1 MKKFTLLLFMALI
14 SLCGHAQLAPP
25 EGFEGTWTDFTG
37 AMGTGG
43 PGGPAGWA
51 IINQAGPTVWWTQGT
66 AGAQQVFEGEHSAYL
81 NNENVQNETVT
92 EDWLVT
98 PAVTVPANG
107 QLRFQSRLFF
117 NADQSTQF
125 KIKISTITGTAAD
138 QIATVN
144 YIDLASYSE
153 LQLNPTQQA
162 WTEKVIDLSAYAND
176 EVHIAF
182 VMMGD
187 NGERWFIDNVMVVPN
202 CVAPTALTATNIGL
216 TSANLSWAGSA
227 SQWEIEVLPQAP
239 APTGVGTLYSG
250 ALPYVATATTD
261 GTALTPDTCYKYY
274 VRSVCASYNKS
285 AWIGPFTFCTPAL
298 GESCAAPI
306 VVTGLPYT
314 TTDNTSNYGDN
325 AAIEGSPGATGC
337 GTTSDYLGGND
348 VVYAY
353 TPTTTGYIDILMTP
367 TATWSGI
374 FVYDDCADIG
384 VNCIGGASGSDT
396 NPRNITNL
404 AVTAGTTYYIVISTW
419 PAPQTTGYTLIIQQ
433 VNCLP
438 PVGQATTSV
447 GPTTATLNWT
457 NPGNASSWQYV
468 LQAPGTGLPTGA
480 GVTATTNA
488 LTLNTLTTATAYE
501 YYVRA
506 DCGDGTFSV
515 WAGPYSFMTTQVP
528 TNLDY
533 TQDFE
538 GVHGWSL
545 SNGTQTNKWV
555 VGTATANGGTQSLY
569 ISNDNGVSNAYT
581 ITANSIVHAYRDIQA
596 TTIDQLML
604 SFDWKNAGEVNDNVR
619 AWIVPSTFVPVAGTA
634 ITAAADRL
642 QIAGPYYNGATW
654 ATVNNTVFAS
664 AFSNSIFRI
673 VFEWRNNTFTGTQ
686 PPAAID
692 NINLSVVPCPAPTGL
707 VSSNPTQNAG
717 TFTWVSPTSVT
728 PTFDYYISTSNT
740 PPTATTTPTAN
751 QAGVT
756 FTDSTLSPSTT
767 YYFWVRSNCGDGTSI
782 WVGPAT
788 LQTTQIPAELNFEE
802 DWEDNGAG
810 WTINN
815 TGQPNQWF
823 IGTAVANSPTH
834 SLYVTND
841 GGTTNNYNTSA
852 ASVVHAYRDILIPA
866 DAVDVNISFMWKN
879 VGETGW
885 DYIRVWNVPV
895 SFVPTPGQQ
904 ITAAPDRFQIGANF
918 VGQSAWTNYTNTF
931 NVSNYDG
938 SARRFVFEWR
948 NDGVIGTQPPAA
960 VDNIYI
966 TLITCPQ
973 PITLTATSTDE
984 VATLNWIPQGTESD
998 WEVYVVPTG
1007 QPAPTPATVGIP
1019 ADSHPFDVDVNPST
1033 TYQAYV
1039 RAVCSDDDKSL
1050 WTGPTS
1056 FTTAIGNNE
1065 CSGATTLTVNATD
1078 ACAVTTQVLFTGAT
1092 ASTTGTTCPGTVS
1105 GPDVW
1110 FQFTAVEQ
1118 YHSIS
1123 LSNFT
1128 GTAQPITL
1136 AVYEGGACDALGTPI
1151 YCSINNVVL
1160 ATGLTPGQVY
1170 IVRATI
1176 SSATP
1181 SLTTAFYLCVNTPQL
1196 NGGPDS
1202 SQCQITTINPG
1213 FESPDL
1219 GTANSPVFFNH
1230 NQVQGWRTTSND
1242 QVMEFW
1248 PSPNYLT
1255 NPTINSYE
1263 GDSFIELNAN
1273 ANQGT
1278 MGVYQDYNTPAGT
1291 LFTVKFAHRGRS
1303 GTDTVKLLAGVPG
1316 APLSSYTEVAV
1327 RSTPNT
1333 AWVYYGQAPE
1343 AAINYLV
1350 PDAQPVTRFIF
1361 QAVSTASGDTSVG
1374 NFLDAI
1380 SFSAN
1385 NGVIAYTDT
1394 VDCDN
1399 NIAEVQAAGGGE
1411 WTADPDNPSPTVIA
1425 DPNSGTTTISGFTVT
1440 GVDYN
1445 YTWTTEF
1452 CSTTIAIQYNG
1463 GNIALPAVADVTYCL
1478 GDTPVALTA
1487 TPLAGNTI
1495 NWYANATGGTPLAGA
1510 PTPNTSVAG
1519 TFTYYVSQT
1528 QINCESPRAA
1538 INVVVNPLPAA
1549 PVAVDVEYCQNA
1561 TAVPLTATAD
1571 AGSTLVWY
1579 DGNTQLTG
1587 APTPLTTVVGTKVY
1601 SVSQINASGCES
1613 ATTPVSVTIN
1623 PTITPVTAFTLPAT
1637 VCISAATVLPSL
1649 GTGYT
1654 TGGTYTATTGLTID
1668 PVTGELDLTTTTA
1681 GDYAVTYTIPA
1692 DAATCNVGSTTT
1704 VNITVTPLVATVA
1717 TFSYTSP
1724 VCAGSSPTPIPAAGF
1739 TPGGVYSTDS
1749 TTLVLDSTTGAITT
1763 TGITTTGT
1771 YNVTYTVAADLP
1783 NCIDGSAY
1791 TTTIT
1796 ISPAVVSVAE
1806 FNFEDS
1812 YCFGSTTATPSLAAN
1827 FTTGGTFT
1835 ATTGLS
1841 INATTGEVNIAATAP
1856 GIYSVTYTVA
1866 ANAANCNSGATFT
1879 DTFSIGSEL
1888 LFAVE
1893 GNCEENSYILSAVEV
1908 ENGTELTDVLTYTW
1922 TTADGTVVGTDSATF
1937 NVSEY
1942 VMGTTATE
1950 TFPITFVLKINN
1962 GGCDNS
1968 VLYEVRDISCSI
1980 QRGIS
1985 PNNDGLND
1993 NFDLTSLG
2001 VKKLSI
2007 FNRYGK
2013 EVYVKSNYSA
2023 EWYGQTNGGDELPTG
2038 TYFYVIERTGESKTG
2053 WIYVQRQEK

>member
-66 AGAQQVFEGEHSAYL
+66 VGTQQVFEGDHSAFL
-81 NNENVQNETVT
+81 ENENVQNLTTT

-125 KIKISTITGTAAD
+125 RIKISTITGTAAD

-144 YIDLASYSE
+144 YVDLASYSE

-162 WTEKVIDLSAYAND
+162 WTEKVIDLTAYAND

-187 NGERWFIDNVMVVPN
+187 AGERWYLDNVMVVPN
-202 CVAPTALTATNIGL
+202 CAAPTALTATNIGL
-216 TSANLSWAGSA
+216 TSANLSWAGNA
-227 SQWEIEVLPQAP
+227 SQWEIEILPQAP
-239 APTGVGTLYSG
+239 TPTGVGTLYSG
-250 ALPYVATATTD
+250 ALPYVATTTTD

-285 AWIGPFTFCTPAL
+285 AWVGPFSFCTPAL

-306 VVTGLPYT
+306 VVSGLPYT

-325 AAIEGSPGATGC
+325 TAIEGSPGATGC
-337 GTTSDYLGGND
+337 GTASAYLGGND

-384 VNCIGGASGSDT
+384 INCIGGASGSDT

-438 PVGQATTSV
+438 PVGQATTAV

-488 LTLNTLTTATAYE
+488 LTLNTLTSATAYE

-634 ITAAADRL
+634 ITAATDRI

-802 DWEDNGAG
+802 DWEDNGTG

-815 TGQPNQWF
+815 STQPNQWVV
-823 IGTAVANSPTH
+823 GTAVANSPTH

-852 ASVVHAYRDILIPA
+852 ASVVHAFRDILIPA

-885 DYIRVWNVPV
+885 DYIRVWNVPA

-904 ITAAPDRFQIGANF
+904 ITAAADRFQIGANF

-938 SARRFVFEWR
+938 TARRFVFEWR

-1007 QPAPTPATVGIP
+1007 QPAPTPTTVGVS
-1019 ADSHPFDVDVNPST
+1019 ADEHPFDVDVNPST
-1033 TYQAYV
+1033 TYQVYV
-1039 RAVCSDDDKSL
+1039 RAICSDDDKSL

-1078 ACAVTTQVLFTGAT
+1078 VCAVTTTALYTGAT
-1092 ASTTGTTCPGTVS
+1092 ASTNGTLCTGTVNGA
-1105 GPDVW
+1105 DIW
-1110 FQFTAVEQ
+1110 YEFTAVEAS
-1118 YHSIS
+1118 HDVS

-1128 GTAQPITL
+1128 GTAQPIVISL
-1136 AVYEGGACDALGTPI
+1136 YDGSACDALGTPI
-1151 YCSINNVVL
+1151 YCSVNNVL
-1160 ATGLTPGQVY
+1160 SADGLVPGNTY
-1170 IVRATI
+1170 TVRLTI
-1176 SSATP
+1176 NVAAP
-1181 SLTTAFYLCVNTPQL
+1181 SLTTAFAVCVTTPL
-1196 NGGPDS
+1196 VNGQPDPNGNCS
-1202 SQCQITTINPG
+1202 ITTINSS
-1213 FESPDL
+1213 FELPDITGPYPPL
-1219 GTANSPVFFNH
+1219 ISDYTIP
-1230 NQVQGWRTTSND
+1230 GWRTTATD
-1242 QVMEFW
+1242 HMIEIW
-1248 PSPNYLT
+1248 PDPNYQSV
-1255 NPTINSYE
+1255 PAYE
-1263 GDSFIELNAN
+1263 GTQFIELNAN
-1273 ANQGT
+1273 QVS
-1278 MGVYQDYNTPAGT
+1278 GVYQDYTSPAGT
-1291 LFTVKFAHRGRS
+1291 VFSYSFAHRARTLNTTVT
-1303 GTDTVKLLAGVPG
+1303 TDVVQLLAG
-1316 APLSSYTEVAV
+1316 
-1327 RSTPNT
+1327 TPNGT
-1333 AWVYYGQAPE
+1333 YIPVGPQISSTSDAW
-1343 AAINYLV
+1343 NLV
-1350 PDAQPVTRFIF
+1350 TGTYTVPADQPITRFIF
-1361 QAVSTASGDTSVG
+1361 QSISSGNGNPTVG
-1374 NFLDAI
+1374 NFLDDI
-1380 SFSAN
+1380 TFTAN
-1385 NGVIAYTDT
+1385 NGILSANPAEL
-1394 VDCDN
+1394 DCDN
-1399 NIAEVQAAGGGE
+1399 NVANIQAAGGGE
-1411 WTADPDNPSPTVIA
+1411 WVAHADNPMVTVIA
-1425 DPNSGTTTISGFTVT
+1425 DPTSNTTTISGFTVPGT
-1440 GVDYN
+1440 YVYDWV
-1445 YTWTTEF
+1445 TDF
-1452 CSTTIAIQYNG
+1452 CTSSLIIEYEG
-1463 GNIALPAVADVTYCL
+1463 GDIPLPTVADVAYCL

-1487 TPLAGNTI
+1487 TPLAGNVL
-1495 NWYANATGGTPLAGA
+1495 NWYADATGGTPLAGA
-1510 PTPNTSVAG
+1510 PTPDTYVAG
-1519 TFTYYVSQT
+1519 TYTFYVSQT
-1528 QINCESPRAA
+1528 QVACESPRAA
-1538 INVVVNPLPAA
+1538 INVVVNPLPTA

-1561 TAVPLTATAD
+1561 TALPLTATAD

-1601 SVSQINASGCES
+1601 SVSQINAAGCES
-1613 ATTPVSVTIN
+1613 ATTPVLVTIN

-1749 TTLVLDSTTGAITT
+1749 TTLVLDSATGAITT

-1783 NCIDGSAY
+1783 NCIDGSTY

-1796 ISPAVVSVAE
+1796 INPVVVSVAE
-1806 FNFEDS
+1806 FSFEDS
-1812 YCFGSTTATPSLAAN
+1812 YCFGTTTAMPSLAAN

-1866 ANAANCNSGATFT
+1866 ADAANCNSGATFT

-1893 GNCEENSYILSAVEV
+1893 GNCEESSFILSAVEV
-1908 ENGTELTDVLTYTW
+1908 ENGTELTDALTYSW
-1922 TTADGTVVGTDSATF
+1922 TTTDGTVVGTDNPTF

-1942 VMGTTATE
+1942 VMGTPTTE
-1950 TFPITFVLKINN
+1950 TFPITFVLTVNN
-1962 GGCDNS
+1962 GGCESS